1 MFLADASGC
10 HLVGHMM
17 HTGVMSV
24 RSWDRRRGSL
34 EELEREFGGE
44 VHEEKKNV
52 VTGRWGEQRCGR
64 YLS

>member
-24 RSWDRRRGSL
+24 RSRNRRRGSL
-34 EELEREFGGE
+34 EVLERVRGE
-44 VHEEKKNV
+44 GKEIGCSCREVGVKRDVEGK
-52 VTGRWGEQRCGR
+52 
-64 YLS
+64 

>member
-24 RSWDRRRGSL
+24 RSWDWRRGSL
-34 EELEREFGGE
+34 EELERVGGRGGGGGGVDE
-44 VHEEKKNV
+44 GKKNV
-52 VTGRWGEQRCGR
+52 ARGRWG
-64 YLS
+64 